1 MAAIAA
7 FLDQPTVLAEPL
19 DEHIA
24 DPSTS
29 DPSGIQE
36 QIEAHNLA
44 LARQLEVPES
54 VRLFVEELA
63 DEVAAMSDDDTL
75 RVDPYLLV
83 AAQRALIGS
92 LRALD
97 SEDVAWTRRQ
107 MRLRLEQIRQVY
119 RDLAEGGPLYQ
130 DRPTKEIV
138 RWLVSVVD
146 MPQGRLAELFGVSPR
161 SFQRWVSES
170 DPVSPEGDDA
180 RRVRVVAA
188 AVNHLRHALTGPG
201 TVAWFEHPHPRLDG
215 RRPIDLLDEV
225 DASARLMAL
234 AASTRS
240 HTAA

>member
-1 MAAIAA
+1 MAAIGA
-7 FLDQPTVLAEPL
+7 FLDHPVVLAEPL

-24 DPSTS
+24 DPATG
-29 DPSGIQE
+29 DPSAIQE
-36 QIEAHNLA
+36 QLAAHNLA
-44 LARQLEVPES
+44 LARQREVPDS
-54 VRLFVEELA
+54 VRLLVGELA
-63 DEVAAMSDDDTL
+63 DELAALPDDATL

-97 SEDVAWTRRQ
+97 VDDPAWARRQ
-107 MRLRLEQIRQVY
+107 MRVRLEQIRQVY

-130 DRPTKEIV
+130 DRSTKEIA

-146 MPQGRLAELFGVSPR
+146 MPQGRLADLFGVSAR

-170 DPVSPEGDDA
+170 DPISPEGDDA
-180 RRVRVVAA
+180 RRLRVVAA
-188 AVNHLRHALTGPG
+188 AVNHLRHVLTGPG
-201 TVAWFEHPHPRLDG
+201 TVAWFECPHPRLDG
-215 RRPIDLLDEV
+215 LRPVDLLDEV